1 MAEQAEGPVAQG
13 VTGAPRSGVITVDVR
28 LCMTCR
34 ECEVACSLEHED
46 ECNPEMSRIRVL
58 FDDLVV
64 GFPEIH
70 VCEQCAEPA
79 CYEACMARN
88 GDDHALSIDAR
99 TGARY
104 VEASRC
110 RGCGACARACPL
122 TDRYPV
128 LRFRQVG
135 RKRVYLKCDL
145 CKDSAIGP
153 ICVNVCPGGAL
164 TFVSAAER
172 QGETAAP
179 VAVAPEKGA

>member
-1 MAEQAEGPVAQG
+1 M
-13 VTGAPRSGVITVDVR
+13 TGAPHSGVIMVEQR

-46 ECNPEMSRIRVL
+46 ECNPEISRIRVL

-79 CYEACMARN
+79 CYEACVARN
-88 GDDHALSIDAR
+88 GESHALSFDPR

-104 VEASRC
+104 VEASKC

-122 TDRYPV
+122 TARYPV
-128 LRFRQVG
+128 LRFKQVG
-135 RKRVYLKCDL
+135 RKRVYFKCDL

-164 TFVSAAER
+164 AFVSAAER
-172 QGETAAP
+172 QG
-179 VAVAPEKGA
+179 APEKGE